1 MPMLTLLMN
10 YYMRNNAMIQNTEQL
25 SLTFEQILAIVQQ
38 LSVEEK
44 LILSKELEKATLNY
58 KLSELLECFKTDELS
73 WETINEEV
81 EAVRTEIY
89 ARKTK
94 A

>member
-1 MPMLTLLMN
+1 
-10 YYMRNNAMIQNTEQL
+10 MRTNAMTQNTEQL

-44 LILSKELEKATLNY
+44 LILSKELEKATLNS

>member
-94 A
+94 V

>member
-1 MPMLTLLMN
+1 
-10 YYMRNNAMIQNTEQL
+10 
-25 SLTFEQILAIVQQ
+25 
-38 LSVEEK
+38 
-44 LILSKELEKATLNY
+44 LEKETLNY